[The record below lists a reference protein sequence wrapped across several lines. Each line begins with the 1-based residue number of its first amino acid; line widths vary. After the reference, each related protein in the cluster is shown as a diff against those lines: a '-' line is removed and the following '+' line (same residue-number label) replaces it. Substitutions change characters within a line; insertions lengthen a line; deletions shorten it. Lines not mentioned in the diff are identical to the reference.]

1 MLSVVSVSTSGL
13 AAEHF
18 GYRNT
23 VSASFAGT
31 ALGVALLAVM
41 SAWSSGALLVLFV
54 GVFGL
59 CMGVRGPI
67 VSSIAT
73 RSFPGP
79 KVATIYGL
87 IYSANAVGAAFGSLM
102 GGVLHDLTG
111 GYRAGFAVSLCAVGL
126 AVAPFWTVKELR
138 NFR

>member
-1 MLSVVSVSTSGL
+1 VSVSISGL
-13 AAEHF
+13 VAERF

-31 ALGVALLAVM
+31 ALGVAVLAMMSVWPSGLLLA
-41 SAWSSGALLVLFV
+41 AFV
-54 GVFGL
+54 AVFGL

-73 RSFPGP
+73 RNFAGP

-87 IYSANAVGAAFGSLM
+87 IYSANAIGAAFGSLM
-102 GGVLHDLTG
+102 GGVLHDLSG
-111 GYRAGFAVSLCAVGL
+111 GYLAGFALSVCAVAF
-126 AVAPFWTVKELR
+126 AVAPFWTVKELSE
-138 NFR
+138 FR